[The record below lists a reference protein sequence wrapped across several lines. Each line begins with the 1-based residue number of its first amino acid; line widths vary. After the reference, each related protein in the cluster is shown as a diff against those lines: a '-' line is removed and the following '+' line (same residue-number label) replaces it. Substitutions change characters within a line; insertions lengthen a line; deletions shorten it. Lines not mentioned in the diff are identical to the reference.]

1 MFSNRVDAG
10 IQLSKKIPL
19 YSDSIVL
26 AVPRGGVILG
36 EIIAKNI
43 DCPLDV
49 IISKKITP
57 PDDPE
62 YAIGAIMHDG
72 TIYKSDY
79 WSKFCKD
86 PDFKNELIQK
96 QDEVRRRLAQYR
108 DNSKYLLSQK
118 TVILVDDG
126 IATGSTILAILI
138 WIQKQNPKKIILAIP
153 VMPKETFKKMKNL
166 IDEIIC
172 LIIPDIFNAV
182 GEFYDDF
189 SQVSDAQVKII
200 LKHYLS

>member
-96 QDEVRRRLAQYR
+96 Q
-108 DNSKYLLSQK
+108 
-118 TVILVDDG
+118 
-126 IATGSTILAILI
+126 
-138 WIQKQNPKKIILAIP
+138 NPKKIILAIP